1 MSEPTLRE
9 YIIQVQQTV
18 LFFEDVVVIAANEED
33 ARALAVEA
41 FRCEWSRSFELRTTT
56 HAAEGAV
63 TESES
68 DPLPLTAN
76 LRDLPRL
83 VDEARTALCHYIGD
97 DPLDLHEAASEMYR
111 VLRVLVAWAE
121 QVPGVPSAEESL

>member
-1 MSEPTLRE
+1 MSDSTPRE
-9 YIIQVQQTV
+9 YTIQVQQTIV
-18 LFFEDVVVIAANEED
+18 FFEDVVVTAANEEE
-33 ARALAVEA
+33 ARALAVEE
-41 FRCEWSRSFELRTTT
+41 FQCNWSRSVELKTTT
-56 HAAEGAV
+56 HATEGAI

-68 DPLPLTAN
+68 DPLPFKAF

-97 DPLDLHEAASEMYR
+97 DPLELREAASELYR